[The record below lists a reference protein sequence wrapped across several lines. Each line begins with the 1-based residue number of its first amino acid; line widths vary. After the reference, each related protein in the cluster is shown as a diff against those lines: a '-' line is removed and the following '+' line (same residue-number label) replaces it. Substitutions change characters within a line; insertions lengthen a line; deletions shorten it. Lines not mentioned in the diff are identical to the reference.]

1 MVRLVEIEIWSKLD
15 GDKVFIK
22 KNQTQQ
28 KSVFTV
34 QIMNKRDN
42 LISKTGYRKR

>member
-1 MVRLVEIEIWSKLD
+1 MIMMMKSLL
-15 GDKVFIK
+15 

-34 QIMNKRDN
+34 QIMNNRDN
-42 LISKTGYRKR
+42 LIAKTRYKDIKI